1 VVLSIARAL
10 ADKDLATTY
19 ARLLSV
25 DFSRDILAH
34 QAEKLLVLCNS
45 GSGWADLG
53 SPDRVL
59 GLLAKDVNQP
69 AWVRQ
74 LRSLSPHAHTSG
86 EVV

>member
-1 VVLSIARAL
+1 MTRAL

-19 ARLLSV
+19 ARMLSV

-34 QAEKLLVLCNS
+34 QAKKLLVLCNS

-53 SPDRVL
+53 RPDFVL
-59 GLLAKDVNQP
+59 GLLAKGVNQP

-74 LRSLSPHAHTSG
+74 IHSLSPHIHTSR